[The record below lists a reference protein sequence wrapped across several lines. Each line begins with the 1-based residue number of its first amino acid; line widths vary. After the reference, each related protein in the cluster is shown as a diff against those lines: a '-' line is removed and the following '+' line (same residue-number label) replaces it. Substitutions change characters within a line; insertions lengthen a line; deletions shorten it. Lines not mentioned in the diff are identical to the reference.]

1 MAISKLKKDTLIKIG
16 IVAVIAL
23 VVFFVYR
30 SKRRSGFEGDHMQW
44 VPTPNDN
51 YGEEAYDY
59 GEDDYAEEPEDEY
72 AEEPEEEY
80 AEEDE
85 YPQDDYEAE
94 YVEDDYGAEYD
105 DGTGTG
111 GLGLMESTMDD
122 DYANTMFKPS
132 G

>member
-1 MAISKLKKDTLIKIG
+1 MALSKLKKDTMIKIG
-16 IVAVIAL
+16 IIAAIAL

-30 SKRRSGFEGDHMQW
+30 SRRRSGFEGDHMQW
-44 VPTPNDN
+44 VPTPDDN
-51 YGEEAYDY
+51 YAYAGEEDVYGDDM
-59 GEDDYAEEPEDEY
+59 GED
-72 AEEPEEEY
+72 EY

-94 YVEDDYGAEYD
+94 YEEDDYAAEYD

-111 GLGLMESTMDD
+111 GMGLMESTMDD
-122 DYANTMFKPS
+122 DYANTMFNPS

>member
-1 MAISKLKKDTLIKIG
+1 MAIAKLKKDTLIKIG

-23 VVFFVYR
+23 VVFLIYR

-51 YGEEAYDY
+51 YGEEAY
-59 GEDDYAEEPEDEY
+59 GEDDMAE
-72 AEEPEEEY
+72 EEPEEEY

-85 YPQDDYEAE
+85 NPEDDYEAE
-94 YVEDDYGAEYD
+94 YAEDDYNAEYD

-111 GLGLMESTMDD
+111 GVGLMESTLDD
-122 DYANTMFKPS
+122 DYANTMFQPS